1 MFYEKLQKRTNNKGL
16 DTNFET
22 INAKKSNFE
31 SCFIFEANFWGKFRA
46 MF

>member
-22 INAKKSNFE
+22 INAKN
-31 SCFIFEANFWGKFRA
+31 
-46 MF
+46 